1 MGGGAPGPGRV
12 GGSEPLRY
20 RPVSLGGSTHASVE
34 ALADGSLLLRST
46 EALGAY
52 PIKMTARLE
61 RWAAERPNQLFVAQ
75 RGADGAWRKIT
86 YADMLRRVRSV
97 AQYLLG
103 LGLSVERPIAILS
116 ENDLEHLQ
124 LILGAMWAGIPT
136 ASLSPGN
143 SLLSTDFAKLR
154 HVFSVLTPGMIF
166 ASNAKQYGAA
176 IESLAAADAH
186 IVLTHGTL
194 PGPSHGRPSIQ
205 FEEFLN
211 VSGGAEADAAHDAV
225 NADTIARFVF
235 TSGSTKLPKAVI
247 TTQRMLCSN
256 QQMLLQCLKCLGEQ
270 PPILVDWLPWNHTFG
285 GSHNIG
291 IVLYNGGTLYIDEGK
306 PTPHL
311 FGETLKNLREI
322 APTVYFNVP
331 KAWEDLSFALEA
343 DASLREKFFSRVNL
357 FFYAGA
363 GLSQAVWDR
372 LDAIAERTIGER
384 IRMITGLGMTET
396 APSSLFTTGPE
407 VKAGY
412 VGLPAPGCETKLTPM
427 GQKLEGRF
435 RGPHVMPGYWRA
447 AEQTREVFDQEGF
460 YCTGDA
466 LKLVDPQQPDRGLFF
481 DGRVTEDF
489 KLSTGNFVSV
499 GPLVRRVIA
508 AGAPYVLDAV
518 VSGINRNDIGLL
530 IFPRVD
536 TCRLLAGVG
545 SEASLSDIV
554 DAPPVRDFFQRL
566 VDDLAG
572 EGTGSSNRIA
582 RARLL
587 REPPSFEKNEITDK
601 GSINQRAV
609 LTQRAAL
616 VDAMYEGEDLDV
628 LFPQSKR

>member
-1 MGGGAPGPGRV
+1 MIGGGAPSPGRV
-12 GGSEPLRY
+12 GGAEPIRY
-20 RPVSLGGSTHASVE
+20 RSVSLGGSTHASVE
-34 ALADGSLLLRST
+34 ALADGSLRLRST

-52 PIKMTARLE
+52 PVKLTACLE
-61 RWAAERPNQLFVAQ
+61 RWATERPNQLFVAQ
-75 RGADGAWRKIT
+75 RDAQGEWREIT
-86 YADMLRRVRSV
+86 YHDMLRRVRCI

-103 LGLSVERPIAILS
+103 LGLSVDRPIAILS
-116 ENDLEHLQ
+116 ENDLEHFQ
-124 LILGAMWAGIPT
+124 LIMGAMWAGIPT
-136 ASLSPGN
+136 ASISPGY

-176 IESLAAADAH
+176 IEALAPADAP
-186 IVLTHGTL
+186 IVFTHGAL
-194 PGPSHGRPSIQ
+194 QSRPSIH
-205 FEEFLN
+205 FAELLN
-211 VSGGAEADAAHDAV
+211 VGGGAEADAAHDAV

-256 QQMLLQCLKCLGEQ
+256 QQMLLQCLKGLGEQ

-291 IVLYNGGTLYIDEGK
+291 IVLYNGGTLYIDDGK
-306 PTPHL
+306 PTPRL

-343 DASLREKFFSRVNL
+343 DPLLREKFFSKVNL

-363 GLSQAVWDR
+363 GLAQAVWDR

-412 VGLPAPGCETKLTPM
+412 VGLPAPGCETKLTPI

-447 AEQTREVFDQEGF
+447 AEQTREVFDEEGF

-466 LKLVDPQQPDRGLFF
+466 LKLVDPTRPDLGLFF

-499 GPLVRRVIA
+499 GPLVQRVIA

-518 VSGINRNDIGLL
+518 VSGINRNDIGVL

-536 TCRLLAGVG
+536 TCRTLAGVG
-545 SEASLSDIV
+545 PEASLSDIV
-554 DAPPVRDFFQRL
+554 DAPPVREFFQRL
-566 VDDLAG
+566 IDSLAG
-572 EGTGSSNRIA
+572 QGTGSSNRIA

-628 LFPQSKR
+628 LFPKR

>member
-1 MGGGAPGPGRV
+1 LGGA
-12 GGSEPLRY
+12 
-20 RPVSLGGSTHASVE
+20 THASVE
-34 ALADGSLLLRST
+34 TLADGSLLLRST

-52 PIKMTARLE
+52 PVKMTLCLE

-75 RGADGAWRKIT
+75 RDATGEWREIT
-86 YADMLRRVRSV
+86 YFDMLRRVRCV
-97 AQYLLG
+97 AQYLLT
-103 LGLSVERPIAILS
+103 LGLSVDRPIAILS

-136 ASLSPGN
+136 ASISPGY
-143 SLLSTDFAKLR
+143 SLLSADFAKLR
-154 HVFSVLTPGMIF
+154 HVLSVLTPGMIF
-166 ASNAKQYGAA
+166 ASNSRQYGAA
-176 IESLAAADAH
+176 IEALAPADAH
-186 IVLTHGTL
+186 IVFTHGTL
-194 PGPSHGRPSIQ
+194 RSSTRFAELLEVG
-205 FEEFLN
+205 
-211 VSGGAEADAAHDAV
+211 GGAEADAAHDAV
-225 NADTIARFVF
+225 NADTIARFMF

-270 PPILVDWLPWNHTFG
+270 PPVLVDWLPWNHTFG

-291 IVLYNGGTLYIDEGK
+291 IVLYNGGTLYIDDGK
-306 PTPHL
+306 PTPRL

-343 DASLREKFFSRVNL
+343 DPLLREKFFSKVNL

-396 APSSLFTTGPE
+396 APSSLFTTGSE
-407 VKAGY
+407 VRAGY
-412 VGLPAPGCETKLTPM
+412 VGLPAPGCETKLTPI
-427 GQKLEGRF
+427 GEKFEGRF

-447 AEQTREVFDQEGF
+447 AEQTLEVFDKEGF

-499 GPLVRRVIA
+499 GPLVQRVIA

-518 VSGINRNDIGLL
+518 VSGINRNDIGVL
-530 IFPRVD
+530 IFPRED
-536 TCRLLAGVG
+536 TCRTLAGLG
-545 SEASLSDIV
+545 PEASLSDIV
-554 DAPPVRDFFQRL
+554 DAPPVREFFQGL
-566 VDDLAG
+566 IDGLAAR
-572 EGTGSSNRIA
+572 GTGSSNRIA

-609 LTQRAAL
+609 LSQRAAL
-616 VDAMYEGEDLDV
+616 VDAMYGGEDLDV
-628 LFPQSKR
+628 LFPQR

>member
-1 MGGGAPGPGRV
+1 M
-12 GGSEPLRY
+12 
-20 RPVSLGGSTHASVE
+20 GGSTHASVE
-34 ALADGSLLLRST
+34 TSADGSLVLRST

-52 PIKMTARLE
+52 PVKMTACLE
-61 RWAAERPNQLFVAQ
+61 RWATERPNQLFVAQ
-75 RGADGAWRKIT
+75 RDAKGEWREIT
-86 YADMLRRVRSV
+86 YFDMLRRVRCI

-103 LGLSVERPIAILS
+103 LGLSADRPIAILS
-116 ENDLEHLQ
+116 ENDLEHFQ

-136 ASLSPGN
+136 ASISPGY

-166 ASNAKQYGAA
+166 ASNATQYGAA
-176 IESLAAADAH
+176 IEALAPADAH
-186 IVLTHGTL
+186 VVLTQGALHAHAAPAGRGSSRRH
-194 PGPSHGRPSIQ
+194 PGIHFAQLLEVG
-205 FEEFLN
+205 
-211 VSGGAEADAAHDAV
+211 GGAEADAAHDAV

-256 QQMLLQCLKCLGEQ
+256 QQMLLQCLKTLGER

-291 IVLYNGGTLYIDEGK
+291 IVLYNGGTLYIDDGK
-306 PTPHL
+306 PTPRL

-343 DASLREKFFSRVNL
+343 DPLLREKFFSKVNL

-363 GLSQAVWDR
+363 GLSQVVWDR
-372 LDAIAERTIGER
+372 LDAIAEKTIGER

-412 VGLPAPGCETKLTPM
+412 VGLPAPGCDTKLTPI

-447 AEQTREVFDQEGF
+447 AEQTREVFDEEGF
-460 YCTGDA
+460 YRTGDA
-466 LKLVDPQQPDRGLFF
+466 LKLVDPDRPDRGLFF

-499 GPLVRRVIA
+499 GPLVQRVIA
-508 AGAPYVLDAV
+508 AGSPYVLDAV
-518 VSGINRNDIGLL
+518 VSGIDRNDIGVL
-530 IFPRVD
+530 IFPRLD
-536 TCRLLAGVG
+536 TCRTLAGVG
-545 SEASLSDIV
+545 PEASLSDIT
-554 DAPPVRDFFQRL
+554 DAPPVREFFQRL
-566 VDDLAG
+566 IDDLAG
-572 EGTGSSNRIA
+572 QGTGSSNRIA

-587 REPPSFEKNEITDK
+587 RDPPSFDRNEITDK

-616 VDAMYEGEDLDV
+616 VDAMYEGEDCDV
-628 LFPQSKR
+628 LFPNSRRS